1 LSRAA
6 EKGDERI
13 VKLLFENGACSDFED
28 EYGQTPLSRAEFAG
42 NAAVVEL
49 LNPSYTS
56 LAWFTM

>member
-13 VKLLFENGACSDFED
+13 VKLLLKNGARPDFNEWS
-28 EYGQTPLSRAEFAG
+28 GHTPLSRAELAG

-49 LNPSYTS
+49 LHSYCS
-56 LAWFTM
+56 PHAVE